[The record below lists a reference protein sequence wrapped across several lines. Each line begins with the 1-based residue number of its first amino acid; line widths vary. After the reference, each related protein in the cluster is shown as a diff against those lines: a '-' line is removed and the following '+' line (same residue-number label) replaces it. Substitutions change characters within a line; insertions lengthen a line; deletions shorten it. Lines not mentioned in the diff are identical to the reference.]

1 MNRRDSTFIAGLR
14 RCAAAV
20 RRRVWILVPFAL
32 VTPAAAYVVA
42 SQDPPIYEASARVLL
57 RTPYDTSGIE
67 GLSVAA
73 EDRTLNTQAQ
83 IAAMPDV
90 ADRVRRSLAG
100 EAGTRAAVG
109 GTSVSADGE
118 TDLLTFRTS
127 ARDPEVA
134 TRVASEYARQYV
146 AFTTAL
152 DTAALRQA
160 AAALGR
166 QLDALRSNRVQNTAL
181 YGSID
186 DRLRLIQTALSA
198 QSANAS
204 VVELPE
210 RTTKVQPHPKTSAL
224 HALGLGLVVGLGLV
238 FLAELLDVG
247 VRSANE
253 IADALGLRLI
263 GRVAPSSEVEL
274 LVRPTSIRS
283 EQVRLVRGALE
294 RDLENGVRT
303 VLVTSGVADEGAS
316 VLTADLSVAL
326 ARTGRRVAV
335 VDLDG
340 RAPVLDALFGVT
352 RGPGV
357 SDIVVGDSDLMSA
370 ARSVAVDTGSLA
382 VVPAGAAPGDVGGLL
397 GSEALAE
404 LLAELRERN
413 DVVLLDT
420 PPLLLVGDALAVTP
434 SVDGVLLVAAV
445 DDFRRSSADEVRR
458 QLRAVQSP
466 TLGVVVT
473 ERISRSTAR
482 RARSLRRRGRA
493 TYATG

>member
-1 MNRRDSTFIAGLR
+1 
-14 RCAAAV
+14 
-20 RRRVWILVPFAL
+20 
-32 VTPAAAYVVA
+32 
-42 SQDPPIYEASARVLL
+42 
-57 RTPYDTSGIE
+57 
-67 GLSVAA
+67 
-73 EDRTLNTQAQ
+73 
-83 IAAMPDV
+83 
-90 ADRVRRSLAG
+90 
-100 EAGTRAAVG
+100 
-109 GTSVSADGE
+109 
-118 TDLLTFRTS
+118 
-127 ARDPEVA
+127 
-134 TRVASEYARQYV
+134 
-146 AFTTAL
+146 
-152 DTAALRQA
+152 
-160 AAALGR
+160 
-166 QLDALRSNRVQNTAL
+166 
-181 YGSID
+181 
-186 DRLRLIQTALSA
+186 
-198 QSANAS
+198 
-204 VVELPE
+204 
-210 RTTKVQPHPKTSAL
+210 
-224 HALGLGLVVGLGLV
+224 
-238 FLAELLDVG
+238 
-247 VRSANE
+247 
-253 IADALGLRLI
+253 
-263 GRVAPSSEVEL
+263 
-274 LVRPTSIRS
+274 
-283 EQVRLVRGALE
+283 LVRGALE

-370 ARSVAVDTGSLA
+370 ARSVAVDAGSLA
-382 VVPAGAAPGDVGGLL
+382 VVPAGAAPRDVGELL

-473 ERISRSTAR
+473 EKISRSTAR